1 MAGAA
6 KAQRRGI
13 DSGTM
18 ANQGRPS
25 RSRITVETSAQR
37 ARPKPRRG
45 GSARTPEVWVAVSVI
60 GAATLATFLALF
72 LTSRPFDPMNASLAP
87 QQTVPSGPGVSPSPK
102 SSPTTTP
109 LSSQTPSNQ
118 LSPSTTGG
126 ETVEV
131 PDDASIQAHI
141 ESALAADASLSKLD
155 VSTLVENGKVTIVG
169 SVRSAEMK
177 QRAEKTIRSVKGVAV
192 IDNQLVITEAT
203 P

>member
-1 MAGAA
+1 
-6 KAQRRGI
+6 
-13 DSGTM
+13 M

-25 RSRITVETSAQR
+25 RSRFTVETSARR
-37 ARPKPRRG
+37 ARPAPRRG
-45 GSARTPEVWVAVSVI
+45 GGGRTPEVWVAVSVI
-60 GAATLATFLALF
+60 GAAALATFLALF

-87 QQTVPSGPGVSPSPK
+87 QQAVPSGPGASPSPK
-102 SSPTTTP
+102 SSSTATP

-118 LSPSTTGG
+118 LSPSTPGG
-126 ETVEV
+126 ETTEV

-141 ESALAADASLSKLD
+141 ESTLAADASLSKLD

-169 SVRSAEMK
+169 SVRSAEVK
-177 QRAEKTIRSVKGVAV
+177 QRVEKTIRSVKGVAV

>member
-1 MAGAA
+1 MP
-6 KAQRRGI
+6 K
-13 DSGTM
+13 
-18 ANQGRPS
+18 GRPPKS
-25 RSRITVETSAQR
+25 RFTVETSAQR
-37 ARPKPRRG
+37 ARPASRRG
-45 GSARTPEVWVAVSVI
+45 GSARTPEVWMALSVI

-72 LTSRPFDPMNASLAP
+72 LTSRPFDPMNASIAP

-102 SSPTTTP
+102 SSTTATP
-109 LSSQTPSNQ
+109 LASQTPSTEG
-118 LSPSTTGG
+118 SPSTPGG

-141 ESALAADASLSKLD
+141 EKALAADASLSKLD

-169 SVRSAEMK
+169 SVRSAEVK
-177 QRAEKTIRSVKGVAV
+177 QRVEKTIRSVKGVAV